1 MRTRPRLLAL
11 CLVLSLVAGAYPGAV
26 ATAQDEPVTID
37 LWTHEFAPL
46 QTAMLEKWI
55 PEFEA
60 AHPNVTVNMTTIPI
74 AGVVT
79 YDTRLLAALS
89 SGAGPDVWDMGDW
102 NYQLFKDNG
111 FLAPLDPATFGYASD
126 QEFIDSF
133 RPGTTAILE
142 QDGKLVG
149 LFSEFNTLN
158 LFYNRDVFADA
169 GLEDLPTDK
178 PVSWDEIGEM
188 GRQMRV
194 ETDGILERIG
204 LQLGFFAAFRNA
216 QWYAM
221 HYYQFL
227 RQHGQDD
234 IYIDG
239 APAADTEAA
248 VAAFQEIADL
258 QYEYQAY
265 DPTFLLDW
273 FADVP
278 QGRAGMVL
286 AGTWYPAAA
295 LANVPDFDF
304 GVAPNPVLDPD
315 DPSTYH
321 NVSWLWGWSV
331 NQNSPD
337 AEKQAA
343 QDFLA
348 FILGKKG
355 ETEQAAWWFENLGY
369 FQPTQAFIESE
380 AYASALEERPWL
392 DLWIEAF
399 DNYQIDTVPHS
410 YDAAGAALMR
420 AIDRVIYDGATA
432 QEAADQLQAELE
444 RGA

>member
-1 MRTRPRLLAL
+1 LGIALSVALA
-11 CLVLSLVAGAYPGAV
+11 
-26 ATAQDEPVTID
+26 ATPAAALAADEESVTID

-74 AGVVT
+74 AGVVS
-79 YDTRLLAALS
+79 YDTRLLASLS
-89 SGAGPDVWDMGDW
+89 SGTGPDVWDMGDW
-102 NYQLFKDNG
+102 NYPMFKENG
-111 FLAPLDPATFGYASD
+111 FLEPLDPATFGYESD
-126 QEFIDSF
+126 QEFVDSF
-133 RPGTTAILE
+133 QPGSTAVLE
-142 QDGKLVG
+142 QDGRLVG

-158 LFYNRDVFADA
+158 LFYNRDIFEEL
-169 GLEDLPTDK
+169 GIEDLPTDR
-178 PVSWDEIGEM
+178 PISWDELGEL
-188 GRQMRV
+188 GQQMRV

-204 LQLGFFAAFRNA
+204 MQLGFFANFRNA

-221 HYYQFL
+221 HFYQFM

-234 IYIDG
+234 LFMPGPTPEDPPVPI
-239 APAADTEAA
+239 ANTEAA

-258 QYEYQAY
+258 QYQYEAY
-265 DPTFLLDW
+265 DPTFLIDW

-331 NQNSPD
+331 NAASPD
-337 AEKQAA
+337 PEKQAA
-343 QDFLA
+343 QEFLA

-369 FQPTQAFIESE
+369 FQPTTAFIESE
-380 AYASALEERPWL
+380 AYAAALEERPWL
-392 DLWIEAF
+392 DLWIKAF
-399 DNYQIDTVPHS
+399 ENYSIDTVPHS
-410 YDAAGAALMR
+410 YDAVGAALVR
-420 AIDRVIYDGATA
+420 AIDRVIYDNVPV

-444 RGA
+444 RGV